1 MEVTEHQCH
10 IRLLILDAKSVVE
23 VDGIVTKT
31 RLAVDVYVKSVEVQ
45 AGKSERTS
53 HAKRWKLSV
62 IDNLLMQIL
71 LADTIS

>member
-53 HAKRWKLSV
+53 HAKR
-62 IDNLLMQIL
+62 
-71 LADTIS
+71 